1 MGFHGIANR
10 DRAGLAFGVVWVI
23 PRTMREILDIIEQA
37 LQERG
42 MSARRASLEAGGTP
56 ETIRDMR
63 RGRVPSVERVRALC
77 RVLGLEFYM
86 GPRRGEARTPPLA
99 ADSAESAMVLDGL
112 TALREEL
119 RSGLADLRRDVGV
132 LVKGADLLADPRA
145 DAPHVQH
152 VEVRE
157 LRAAAGGGATDLDE
171 TVTGYLTFRRDW
183 LDENGL
189 TPSQCTVIRVK
200 GESMEPTL
208 PDGCA
213 ILIDR
218 NRRRRLAGHIFT
230 LRTEDGLVV
239 KRLGRS
245 PDAGWQLVSE
255 HPAYPPA
262 AWTPGTEII
271 GEVKWMARTFP

>member
-1 MGFHGIANR
+1 
-10 DRAGLAFGVVWVI
+10 
-23 PRTMREILDIIEQA
+23 MREILDIIEQA

-63 RGRVPSVERVRALC
+63 RGRVPSVERVRDLC
-77 RVLGLEFYM
+77 RVLDLEFYM
-86 GPRRGEARTPPLA
+86 GPRRGEAGIPPLK
-99 ADSAESAMVLDGL
+99 ADSAESATVLNGL
-112 TALREEL
+112 NALREEL
-119 RSGLADLRRDVGV
+119 RSGLADLRRDVGA
-132 LVKGADLLADPRA
+132 LVQSAEIPADGGDGT

-245 PDAGWQLVSE
+245 PVGGWQLVSE
-255 HPAYPPA
+255 HPAYPPL
-262 AWTPGTEII
+262 AWAPDTEII